1 MKINKNERKRQNII
15 DKNNEIEFKKIKKE
29 KLNKVIMKCNKE
41 YISFEKKNYNPI
53 LEDYIPKN
61 EWEIIAEEANIV
73 IGKAYHLRKL
83 EENVKIPGFMNIIF
97 RIIFYFSLA
106 DFVFLII
113 YTKNANFNEIVI
125 YFALSFILIA
135 CIIIIILMIYNYIRK
150 LDEEKTIDDFIVE
163 GMKKFINSLNEIYAN
178 IVSFKYNH
186 IELEIECTLINKYH

>member
-1 MKINKNERKRQNII
+1 MKEKRQNII
-15 DKNNEIEFKKIKKE
+15 DDNNQIELKKIKKE
-29 KLNKVIMKCNKE
+29 KENKVIMKCSKE
-41 YISFEKKNYNPI
+41 FISFDKKNYNPI
-53 LEDYIPKN
+53 LKDYIPKN
-61 EWEIIAEEANIV
+61 EWEIIAEEANNV
-73 IGKAYHLRKL
+73 IGKAYYLRKL
-83 EENVKIPGFMNIIF
+83 QENIKIPEFMSLIF
-97 RIIFYFSLA
+97 RIIFFFFLS
-106 DFVFLII
+106 DFIFLII

-186 IELEIECTLINKYH
+186 IELEIECTLINKCH

>member
-1 MKINKNERKRQNII
+1 MKEKRQNII
-15 DKNNEIEFKKIKKE
+15 DDNNQIELKKIKKE
-29 KLNKVIMKCNKE
+29 KENKVIMKCNKE
-41 YISFEKKNYNPI
+41 YISFDKKNYNPI
-53 LEDYIPKN
+53 LKDYIPKN
-61 EWEIIAEEANIV
+61 EWEIIAEEANNV
-73 IGKAYHLRKL
+73 IGKAYYLRKS
-83 EENVKIPGFMNIIF
+83 EENVKIPEFMSLIF
-97 RIIFYFSLA
+97 RIIFFFSLS
-106 DFVFLII
+106 DFIFLII

-186 IELEIECTLINKYH
+186 IELEIECTLINKCH

>member
-1 MKINKNERKRQNII
+1 MKEKRQNII
-15 DKNNEIEFKKIKKE
+15 DDNNQIELKKIKKE
-29 KLNKVIMKCNKE
+29 KENKVIMKCNKE
-41 YISFEKKNYNPI
+41 YISFDKKNYNPI
-53 LEDYIPKN
+53 LKDYIPKN
-61 EWEIIAEEANIV
+61 EWEIIAEEANNV
-73 IGKAYHLRKL
+73 IGKAYYLRKL
-83 EENVKIPGFMNIIF
+83 QENIKIPEFMSLIF
-97 RIIFYFSLA
+97 RIIFFFSLA
-106 DFVFLII
+106 DFIFLII